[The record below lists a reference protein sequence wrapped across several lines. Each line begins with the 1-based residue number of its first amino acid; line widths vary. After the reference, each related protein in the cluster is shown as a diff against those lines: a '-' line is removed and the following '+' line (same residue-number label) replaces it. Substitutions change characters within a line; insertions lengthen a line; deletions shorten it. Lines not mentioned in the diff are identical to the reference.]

1 VAARAVMGLGS
12 GVFLPAARR
21 IVASASPGR
30 EAEVLGRLGSAE
42 VAGFVAGPPVAALVA
57 GLAGLR
63 APFLLFAVL
72 VLAVSPVLAVIGE
85 PVPDPDSRPGAVL
98 GVLLRTP
105 GVRAGLAIG
114 AGLFTTIGVF
124 EALWSR
130 FLADLGASTTL
141 VAVSLLLFGLPMVVG
156 MPFGGRLADRIGP
169 QRTGFAA
176 LLCGLPLIVAYG
188 QTRLLWLLVV
198 IAVVHAAVD
207 SVTMPSGLGAVAR
220 ATPPGLVAAGQ
231 GLYGAVCA
239 VAAAVGSAG
248 SAPLYGAAGA
258 SWAWLATALAVAAIV
273 VVGLLLG
280 VRRSDRADPRRWS
293 DGGDPGPPRG
303 TRRGP
308 HRGSRLETALAA

>member
-1 VAARAVMGLGS
+1 
-12 GVFLPAARR
+12 
-21 IVASASPGR
+21 
-30 EAEVLGRLGSAE
+30 
-42 VAGFVAGPPVAALVA
+42 
-57 GLAGLR
+57 
-63 APFLLFAVL
+63 
-72 VLAVSPVLAVIGE
+72 
-85 PVPDPDSRPGAVL
+85 
-98 GVLLRTP
+98 
-105 GVRAGLAIG
+105 
-114 AGLFTTIGVF
+114 
-124 EALWSR
+124 LWSR

-198 IAVVHAAVD
+198 IAVVHAGVD

-258 SWAWLATALAVAAIV
+258 SRAWLATALTVAAIV
-273 VVGLLLG
+273 VVGVLLG
-280 VRRSDRADPRRWS
+280 ARRSDRSDSIGRS
-293 DGGDPGPPRG
+293 DGGPGSPRESPG
-303 TRRGP
+303 RSR
-308 HRGSRLETALAA
+308 RGSRRGSHLEAALAA